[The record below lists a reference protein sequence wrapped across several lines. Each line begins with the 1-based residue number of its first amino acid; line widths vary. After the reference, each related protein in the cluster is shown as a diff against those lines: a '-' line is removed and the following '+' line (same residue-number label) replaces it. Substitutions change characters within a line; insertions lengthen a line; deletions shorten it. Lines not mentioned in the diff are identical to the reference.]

1 MRFKLFTI
9 LYFVI
14 LAHGYTQNFNV
25 VGIVS
30 DTENQ
35 PLKNASVAIKDS
47 EKGVFTD
54 KKGVYTLN
62 VKLGD
67 TLVVSYIGK
76 QTVEFIIKKEVAEIN
91 IELLPKEEQLDS
103 VLLKRR
109 KAFTQKELLAQ
120 FPKNKNLIKTTFG
133 IVNKDRA
140 SYAIRIIDG
149 KDLIQVGSDF
159 LYSLQNQYP
168 MMRVIRNDANDPG
181 RIKVYLQSWSFASN
195 PQAIF
200 DVDGVIYQEP
210 PTFLVVEDIDRVA
223 ILIRNAAAQYGTA
236 GAGGVII
243 INTKSGNIVANSD
256 YDKIY
261 DNSNLRDS
269 LYQAVNAPVI
279 YTPYLPEYIQKF
291 AKAKT
296 ESRALALF
304 EKQKKDYLNS
314 PYYFIDA
321 SDYFF
326 KKWGNKQKAQELLMH
341 VTKYFPQDIAALKTV
356 TFKFEEFDD
365 LELAFKTSTT
375 VLNLQPNNPQ
385 SQRDLSSYFAK
396 LKNFKKSLNHYI
408 NYETTNK
415 KFDSISFNSSEVGL
429 IMKSELTNIIKL
441 QGDKLKLSD
450 KVINTIV
457 ESPKTRLLFEWNN
470 NEADFETR
478 IVNSDNTYYSWRSIP
493 DKNTTI
499 KQVFFDAFTEG
510 KKDIQ
515 VIYHGNKSDTPT
527 YLKVTLFFNY
537 GERSQKS
544 ESRIY
549 RLFEK
554 GVNFQLLTFDVDK
567 NSVVN

>member
-1 MRFKLFTI
+1 MLS
-9 LYFVI
+9 FVI
-14 LAHGYTQNFNV
+14 VTNSYSQNFKI

-30 DTENQ
+30 DTEKQ
-35 PLKNASVAIKDS
+35 PLKNASIVIKNS

-54 KKGVYTLN
+54 KNGTYTLN

-103 VLLKRR
+103 VLLKKR

-133 IVNKDRA
+133 IIDKDRA
-140 SYAIRIIDG
+140 SFAIRIIDG

-168 MMRVIRNDANDPG
+168 MMRVIRNDTNDPG
-181 RIKVYLQSWSFASN
+181 RIKVFLQSWSFASN

-243 INTKSGNIVANSD
+243 INTKSAHTVANSD
-256 YDKIY
+256 DDKIY
-261 DNSNLRDS
+261 DNSKLRDS
-269 LYQAVNAPVI
+269 LYQALNAPVI
-279 YTPYLPEYIQKF
+279 YTPYLPEYVQKF

-296 ESRALALF
+296 EYRALALF

-314 PYYFIDA
+314 PYYFIDV
-321 SDYFF
+321 SDCFF
-326 KKWGNKQKAQELLMH
+326 KKWENKQKAKELLTY
-341 VTKYFPQDIAALKTV
+341 VTKHFPKDVDVLKAA
-356 TFKFEEFDD
+356 TFKFEEFDE

-415 KFDSISFNSSEVGL
+415 KFDSIVFNNSEIGL
-429 IMKSELTNIIKL
+429 IMKSELANIIKL
-441 QGDKLKLSD
+441 QGDNLKLSD
-450 KVINTIV
+450 KVINNIV

-470 NEADFETR
+470 SEAQFETR
-478 IVNSDNTYYSWRSIP
+478 IVNSDNTYYSWKSIP
-493 DKNTTI
+493 AKNNTI
-499 KQVFFDAFTEG
+499 KQLFFDETTEG

-515 VIYHGNKSDTPT
+515 IVYKGNKSNTPT
-527 YLKVTLFFNY
+527 YLKLTLFFNY
-537 GERSQKS
+537 GQRNQKS

-554 GVNFQLLTFDVDK
+554 GVNFQLLSFDVDK